1 MVEDEVKKLPVT
13 VAPADEF
20 RALIDKLNLIDER
33 IEFVL
38 GEVSQ
43 REGLKIGMHIG
54 FIYGVMSG
62 LIITIILKYLLGLI

>member
-1 MVEDEVKKLPVT
+1 MVDDEVRKLPVT

-43 REGLKIGMHIG
+43 REGLKIGMHVG
-54 FIYGVMSG
+54 FIYGILSG
-62 LIITIILKYLLGLI
+62 FIITIILKYLLRLI